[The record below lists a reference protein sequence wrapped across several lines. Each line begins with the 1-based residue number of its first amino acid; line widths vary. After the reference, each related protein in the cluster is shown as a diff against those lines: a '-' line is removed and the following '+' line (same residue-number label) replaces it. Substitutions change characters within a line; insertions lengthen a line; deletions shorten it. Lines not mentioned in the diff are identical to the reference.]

1 MSTQLIH
8 VAAVAPIPVGHRVEI
23 RIYAEE
29 EGLFSKTWTPRFHDP
44 HIVDTT
50 SGVTYA
56 SAWLFEAVAM
66 YRSGEVQ
73 VRPDLPL
80 EIRPDLREHARMAGT
95 VRACRIT
102 WIGNGDSRYPQTTL
116 AIEPG

>member
-44 HIVDTT
+44 HIVDLT
-50 SGVTYA
+50 SGITYG
-56 SAWLFEAVAM
+56 SVWLFEAVNM
-66 YRSGEVQ
+66 YRCGE
-73 VRPDLPL
+73 VRPDIPF
-80 EIRPDLREHARMAGT
+80 EIRSDIREHARMTGT
-95 VRACRIT
+95 VRVCRIT
-102 WIGNGDSRYPQTTL
+102 WIGAGDSRYPQTTL
-116 AIEPG
+116 AVEPG